1 MIKVEL
7 QSSRNRKT
15 ISING
20 STSAGYPLKKTNRKY
35 LLHQNTEKTQIP
47 IDFRLLYMT
56 KNFLTGKNHNYSNI
70 STSLHLRIS
79 EYQNTH
85 SVESI
90 PEKRCNLN
98 KALFFTSLGARTENE
113 KASHRLG
120 EDISTHITSK
130 KAVFR
135 NENNSHNSVRERT
148 QV

>member
-1 MIKVEL
+1 M
-7 QSSRNRKT
+7 
-15 ISING
+15 
-20 STSAGYPLKKTNRKY
+20 
-35 LLHQNTEKTQIP
+35 TE
-47 IDFRLLYMT
+47 
-56 KNFLTGKNHNYSNI
+56 NFLTRKNHNYSHI

-98 KALFFTSLGARTENE
+98 KALFFTSLRARTENE

-130 KAVFR
+130 KTVFR